1 MCILYSPVNSTYYE
15 DDFSNLE
22 NEITS
27 IPQNTNIL
35 ILGDLNAR
43 TGEKTDFIEN
53 EGSTHEQLYTILPD
67 NYTEDTNYNRNSCD
81 KICNTQGQNLI
92 DLCIAS
98 QLRILN
104 GRFIGDILGN
114 FTCHKS
120 YGASVVDY
128 ALADMDL
135 LKSIHFF
142 QVKNATYLSDHSQIS
157 VHLHCNLSI
166 DEQFYTQKLVSLDY
180 S

>member
-1 MCILYSPVNSTYYE
+1 MRNISASENRLWFRLNKEFFGLKKDVYICACYIPPVNSTYFE

-142 QVKNATYLSDHSQIS
+142 QVKNAFLR
-157 VHLHCNLSI
+157 
-166 DEQFYTQKLVSLDY
+166 
-180 S
+180 